1 MDLRWLED
9 VLVLLEEGNMTRA
22 ANRRNITQPAFSR
35 RIRGFEDWLGTRVLD
50 RKVNRVDL
58 APALSANETEIKA
71 LVGRIRELRG
81 RISKYDPASTTTTI
95 AAQHSSIYST
105 FPGMA
110 SQALKELPA
119 LKFRV
124 RAGNQRDCVS
134 MFLRG
139 DASMLMF
146 YEAEG
151 APPLPFG
158 DTVGRGTRGADKL
171 VPVVGGSMRYC
182 VADDGSIPDDSP
194 ASVYPEESHFGAMFA
209 GTEKKFATL
218 NQTINPVFE
227 TAFSNGIK
235 ELVLK
240 GLAVAWLP
248 VSMTYKEIGEGQL
261 VNLEDH
267 YGSMPLNIAL
277 YADMQDDTAS
287 ALLQLWKACD

>member
-35 RIRGFEDWLGTRVLD
+35 RIRGFEDWLGTPVLD

-58 APALSANETEIKA
+58 SPSLAANEPEIRA
-71 LVGRIRELRG
+71 LTARIHELRG
-81 RISKYDPASTTTTI
+81 RISTYDPASTTTTI
-95 AAQHSSIYST
+95 AAQHASIYST
-105 FPGMA
+105 FPDMA
-110 SQALKELPA
+110 LRALQEFPS

-139 DASMLMF
+139 DATMLMF

-151 APPLPFG
+151 AAPLPFG
-158 DTVGRGTRGADKL
+158 DTVKRGTWGDDRL
-171 VPVVGGSMRYC
+171 VPVVGGSMRYA
-182 VADDGSIPDDSP
+182 VAGDGSIPGDSP
-194 ASVYPEESHFGAMFA
+194 AIIYPEESHFGSMFGGA
-209 GTEKKFATL
+209 EKPFATRS
-218 NQTINPVFE
+218 QTVNPVYE

-235 ELVLK
+235 ELALK
-240 GLAVAWLP
+240 GLGVAWLP
-248 VSMTYKEIGEGQL
+248 VSMTHQEIESGAL
-261 VNLEDH
+261 VSLSGR
-267 YGSMPLNIAL
+267 YGSLALNIVL

-287 ALLQLWKACD
+287 TLLGVWSA

>member
-22 ANRRNITQPAFSR
+22 ANRRHITQPAFSR

-50 RKVNRVDL
+50 RKVNRVEL
-58 APALSANETEIKA
+58 SPALSANEPEIRA
-71 LVGRIRELRG
+71 LVARIRELRG
-81 RISKYDPASTTTTI
+81 QLSNYDPESTTTTI

-105 FPGMA
+105 FPDMA
-110 SQALKELPA
+110 LRALKEFPS

-134 MFLRG
+134 TFLRG

-151 APPLPFG
+151 ATPLPFG
-158 DTVGRGTRGADKL
+158 DTVKRGTWGADRL
-171 VPVVGGSMRYC
+171 VPVVGGGMRYS
-182 VADDGSIPDDSP
+182 VAGDGSIPDDSP
-194 ASVYPEESHFGAMFA
+194 AIVYPEESHFGAMFA
-209 GTEKKFATL
+209 GAEKKFSTR
-218 NQTINPVFE
+218 NQTTNLVFE

-240 GLAVAWLP
+240 GLGVAWLP
-248 VSMTYKEIGEGQL
+248 VSMTYQEIDDGQL
-261 VNLEDH
+261 VNLGSH
-267 YGSMPLNIAL
+267 YGSMPLNIVL
-277 YADMQDDTAS
+277 YADMQDDTART
-287 ALLQLWKACD
+287 LLEVWNT

>member
-22 ANRRNITQPAFSR
+22 AERRHITQPAFSR

-50 RKVNRVDL
+50 RKVNRIDL
-58 APALSANETEIKA
+58 SPALSANETEIRA
-71 LVGRIRELRG
+71 LVARIRELRG
-81 RISKYDPASTTTTI
+81 LISNYDPASTTTTI

-105 FPGMA
+105 FPDMA
-110 SQALKELPA
+110 LRALKEFPS

-134 MFLRG
+134 TFLRG

-151 APPLPFG
+151 ATPLPFG
-158 DTVGRGTRGADKL
+158 DTVKRGTWGADRL

-182 VADDGSIPDDSP
+182 VAGDGSIPDDSP
-194 ASVYPEESHFGAMFA
+194 AIVYPEESHFGAMFA
-209 GTEKKFATL
+209 GAEMKFATR

-235 ELVLK
+235 ELVLN
-240 GLAVAWLP
+240 GLGVAWLP
-248 VSMTYKEIGEGQL
+248 VSMTYQEIEDGQL
-261 VNLEDH
+261 VNLGDH

-277 YADMQDDTAS
+277 YADMQDDTART
-287 ALLQLWKACD
+287 LLEVWSS

>member
-1 MDLRWLED
+1 MDMQWLDD
-9 VLVLLEEGNMTRA
+9 VLALLEEGNMTRA
-22 ANRRNITQPAFSR
+22 ANRRHITQPAFSR
-35 RIRGFEDWLGTRVLD
+35 RIRSFEDWLGTRVLD

-58 APALSANETEIKA
+58 SQALSANELEIRA
-71 LVGRIRELRG
+71 LVARIRELRG
-81 RISKYDPASTTTTI
+81 QISNYDPASTTTTI

-105 FPGMA
+105 FPDMA
-110 SQALKELPA
+110 LRALRELPS

-151 APPLPFG
+151 AAPLPFG
-158 DTVGRGTRGADKL
+158 DTVKRGTWGADRL
-171 VPVVGGSMRYC
+171 VPVVGGSMRNC
-182 VADDGSIPDDSP
+182 VAGDGSIPDDSP
-194 ASVYPEESHFGAMFA
+194 AIVYPEESHFGAMFA
-209 GTEKKFATL
+209 GAEKKFATRS
-218 NQTINPVFE
+218 QTINPVFE

-248 VSMTYKEIGEGQL
+248 VSMTCREIENGQL
-261 VNLEDH
+261 LNLGNY
-267 YGSMPLNIAL
+267 YGSMSLNIAL
-277 YADMQDDTAS
+277 YADMQDDTAR
-287 ALLQLWKACD
+287 ALLQLWSA

>member
-35 RIRGFEDWLGTRVLD
+35 RIRGFEDWLGTSVLD

-58 APALSANETEIKA
+58 SPSLAANEPEIRA
-71 LVGRIRELRG
+71 LTARIRELRA
-81 RISKYDPASTTTTI
+81 RISTYDPQGTTTTI
-95 AAQHSSIYST
+95 AAQHASIYST
-105 FPGMA
+105 FPDMA
-110 SQALKELPA
+110 LRARKQHPA
-119 LKFRV
+119 IRFRV

-139 DASMLMF
+139 DASMLLF

-151 APPLPFG
+151 AVPLPFG
-158 DTVGRGTRGADKL
+158 DTVRRGTWGDDRL
-171 VPVVGGSMRYC
+171 VPVVGGSMRY
-182 VADDGSIPDDSP
+182 AIAGNGSIPDDSP
-194 ASVYPEESHFGAMFA
+194 AIIYPEESHFGVMFKGA
-209 GTEKKFATL
+209 EKRFATRT
-218 NQTINPVFE
+218 QTINPVYE

-240 GLAVAWLP
+240 GLGVAWLP
-248 VSMTYKEIGEGQL
+248 VSMTYQEIESGKL
-261 VNLEDH
+261 VSLADY
-267 YGSMPLNIAL
+267 YGSLALNIAL

-287 ALLQLWKACD
+287 TLLDFWSA